1 MYFIAVSVNHR
12 TADVTLREKLTFQD
26 KDMIRVH
33 EALFETKSILENV
46 ILSTCNRTEV
56 YAVVD
61 QIHTGRYYIQRFL
74 ARQFNFEVDDIKE
87 MSEVKLGD
95 NAIEHLFRVTSGL
108 DSIVLGE
115 TQILGQMRDAFLT
128 AQAAQTT
135 GTIFNELFKQAITF
149 SKKAH
154 HETDI
159 ADNAISVSYAAVEL
173 AKKMFGK
180 LNKKRALVIGA
191 GEMGELSV
199 LNLKGANVSDITVI
213 NRTFSRAQVLA
224 EKHHV
229 HAAPMSELG
238 QLLTTADI
246 VISST
251 SSEQYIITKDMLE
264 MRHAVTKKTSQ
275 IILVDIAVPRDIE
288 PFESTDMEV
297 FIYDVDDLKGLV
309 DANIRERR
317 LAAEAIAERIPTEID
332 KHNEWVR
339 MLGVVP
345 VIRALREQAMGIQQE
360 TMASIDRKLP
370 HLSDRDRKVV
380 SKHTKSIINQMLKQP
395 IKQAKEISDDRN
407 AAAKLQLFQEI
418 FDIEVDTN
426 YQQEAVEKK
435 KRILKQRLL
444 GFES

>member
-26 KDMIRVH
+26 TDMMRVH
-33 EALFETKSILENV
+33 ETLFETKSILENV

-61 QIHTGRYYIQRFL
+61 QVHTGRYYIQRFL
-74 ARQFNFEVDDIKE
+74 ARQFNFDVEDIKT
-87 MSEVKLGD
+87 MTEVKVGD
-95 NAIEHLFRVTSGL
+95 EAIEHLFKVTTGL

-199 LNLKGANVSDITVI
+199 LNLKGANVTDITVL
-213 NRTFSRAQVLA
+213 NRTESRAQALA
-224 EKHHV
+224 DKHQIQ
-229 HAAPMSELG
+229 AAPMSALSE
-238 QLLTTADI
+238 LLTQVDI

-251 SSEQYIITKDMLE
+251 SADQFVITKDMLE
-264 MRHAVTKKTSQ
+264 MRQAVTKKTSQ
-275 IILVDIAVPRDIE
+275 IVLVDIAVPRDIE
-288 PFESTDMEV
+288 PFESHDMEI

-317 LAAEAIAERIPTEID
+317 LAAEAIAERIPAEID

-345 VIRALREQAMGIQQE
+345 VIRALREQAMAIQQE
-360 TMASIDRKLP
+360 TMESIDRKLP
-370 HLSDRDRKVV
+370 HLSERERKVV

-395 IKQAKEISDDRN
+395 IKQAKEISDDHQS
-407 AAAKLQLFQEI
+407 AAKLQLFQEI
-418 FDIEVDTN
+418 FDLDVNMN
-426 YQQEAVEKK
+426 YQQEAVENK

-444 GFES
+444 SFDS

>member
-264 MRHAVTKKTSQ
+264 MRHAVTKKTLQ